1 MFTKYYN
8 PHPALL
14 EYVESICIMGHDFT
28 TGNFLS
34 PIYTYMPTHTRF
46 LCFYLEDALEI
57 KRGSGDF
64 QKRGHAM
71 VIGPQLTPV
80 TIDLGRKQ
88 SNVII
93 MLRPCGLFRLLGI
106 PLEEIVDCDFEARL
120 ILGKEIDEV
129 TERLMNASNNEQK
142 NSIIQAYLLGKLNKL
157 KPSLPIDRAMLQLIM
172 KNGNLSMDYLASQS
186 CLSVR
191 QLERKSLE
199 RIGISPKYFSRV
211 VRFSEAYKFKERHP
225 RTSWIEIAYRFGYYD
240 QMHLIRDFRHFTGIN
255 PGMVNETSIINS
267 VKFNSLML

>member
-1 MFTKYYN
+1 MFAQYYN

-28 TGNFLS
+28 SGNLLS
-34 PIYTYMPTHTRF
+34 PIYTYMPSHTRF
-46 LCFYLEDALEI
+46 LCFYLEDPLER
-57 KRGSGDF
+57 KRGSSDF
-64 QKRGHAM
+64 EKRGNAM

-80 TIDLGRKQ
+80 TIDLGKKQ

-93 MLRPCGLFRLLGI
+93 MLKPCGLYRLLGI
-106 PLEEIVDCDFEARL
+106 PLEELVDCDFEARL
-120 ILGKEIDEV
+120 ILGKEIEEV
-129 TERLMNASNNEQK
+129 TERLMNTFANEQK
-142 NSIIQAYLLGKLNKL
+142 NSIIQDYLLGKLNKL
-157 KPSLPIDRAMLQLIM
+157 KPALLIDRAMLQLI
-172 KNGNLSMDYLASQS
+172 KTNGNLSMDKLASQS

-191 QLERKSLE
+191 QLERQSLQ

-211 VRFSEAYKFKERHP
+211 VRFSEAYKFKERNP
-225 RTSWIEIAYRFGYYD
+225 QTSWIEIAYRFGYYD

-255 PGMVNETSIINS
+255 PSMVNETTIVNS